1 MRIQL
6 FILRASLIVVPVLV
20 AAAGGGWKWAPQL

>member
-6 FILRASLIVVPVLV
+6 FILRASLIVVPALV
-20 AAAGGGWKWAPQL
+20 AAAGGGWKWAAHI

>member
-1 MRIQL
+1 MRIQV

-20 AAAGGGWKWAPQL
+20 AGLGGGWKWALHV